1 MAEECLEIALI
12 LMLLLVPQK
21 KWDCERLNTT
31 LEKVS
36 KPSFEVR
43 RQKSVVSQ
51 LLSASVS
58 SHHNKSCQAGGSF
71 VKEVLCKLKAH
82 IYLC

>member
-1 MAEECLEIALI
+1 MEICFFVAEECLEIALI

-58 SHHNKSCQAGGSF
+58 SHHINPVRQVGH
-71 VKEVLCKLKAH
+71 L
-82 IYLC
+82 